1 MFKLAMRPPTRD
13 VLRLLAGRLTAKE
26 AEAKQ
31 AEWLD
36 RGRKPYEALFDHKE
50 DPATELD
57 RRQSEL
63 IRGQLFPTTDTTPEA
78 VREAAYRVEMR
89 RSLLQATDDLAS
101 LLLGSMGL
109 AAGVIAW
116 YMGLGWGVAVAV
128 AGVALA
134 AWVRRQGIRQASK
147 VVPWRQG
154 VEPLAWSLY
163 YPTQMAQKVLAAN
176 EELLAEDITIKS
188 KHEALQA
195 PIERG
200 PDNKAPPDQYDKVL
214 TYDHEMMGQLPQRLS
229 SVDSS
234 RYLARYLSDRAAA
247 AAELIRREIL
257 SQVDGGG
264 RRNWARSR
272 ARGSMAEAFARRAY
286 NYLMSESAGFAMLP
300 RPQTGLPE
308 EGVTLRTFTQDQSIQ
323 LLVARSESLIAA
335 AEKAAQ
341 GYWPAEPSA
350 EWERPPSRVW
360 VISSMLIGAAL
371 AGTGLLLTFRPTTQ
385 ATGVTLIA
393 IGATLIPGTAGKLAK
408 ESAALR
414 APQPT
419 PPPAA

>member
-1 MFKLAMRPPTRD
+1 
-13 VLRLLAGRLTAKE
+13 LRLLTGRLTAKD

-31 AEWLD
+31 TEWLD
-36 RGRKPYEALFDHKE
+36 LGRKPYEALFDHKE

-57 RRQSEL
+57 RKESELIRRQSEL
-63 IRGQLFPTTDTTPEA
+63 IREQLFPTTDTTPEA

-89 RSLLQATDDLAS
+89 RSLLQATDNLAIT
-101 LLLGSMGL
+101 LL
-109 AAGVIAW
+109 AAAIFAAGAIAW
-116 YMGLGWGVAVAV
+116 YTGQWWSVALAV
-128 AGVALA
+128 AGVILA
-134 AWVRRQGIRQASK
+134 AWVRRQGTRQAIK

-154 VEPLAWSLY
+154 LEPLAWALY
-163 YPTQMAQKVLAAN
+163 YPAQMAQKVLAAN

-188 KHEALQA
+188 KNEALQA
-195 PIERG
+195 TIERG
-200 PDNKAPPDQYDKVL
+200 PDDRVPPDQYDKL
-214 TYDHEMMGQLPQRLS
+214 LAYDHEMKGQLPQRLS

-247 AAELIRREIL
+247 TAELIRREIL

-272 ARGSMAEAFARRAY
+272 ARGSMAEAFAKRAY

-308 EGVTLRTFTQDQSIQ
+308 EGITLRTFTQDQSIQ

-350 EWERPPSRVW
+350 EWERPPSRVGHQQHADRRR
-360 VISSMLIGAAL
+360 VGRNGPAPHLSPHN
-371 AGTGLLLTFRPTTQ
+371 AGNGRH
-385 ATGVTLIA
+385 VHNDRCHVDSRDRWE
-393 IGATLIPGTAGKLAK
+393 AG
-408 ESAALR
+408 
-414 APQPT
+414 
-419 PPPAA
+419 